1 MIVAQCRK
9 LRVLRLGHNN
19 LESGAISIAR
29 ALLQNGNIEELDLS
43 FCNIQE
49 TQEICECLTHC
60 PKLAWVNL
68 SGNKALQMVA
78 LAESLSGLPNLRYLN
93 LRGIP
98 VPGSERA
105 CIALVSALEKC
116 THCYVGFRALK

>member
-93 LRGIP
+93 LRGYIP
-98 VPGSERA
+98 VCSNISRD
-105 CIALVSALEKC
+105 CNF
-116 THCYVGFRALK
+116 THEHLQILKNQ